1 MTDTYCCV
9 SPAGFSCKT
18 QQYQRLCTQP
28 HIALELHWWP
38 ARLRLPTL
46 SSHLQVLNWN
56 SHHIDDYI
64 LEVMTLVKDVN
75 ETLATIK
82 GNVKRTSEVLAGWG
96 ANPMFDRRE
105 GKVRPMHTKSSQSL

>member
-1 MTDTYCCV
+1 M
-9 SPAGFSCKT
+9 
-18 QQYQRLCTQP
+18 
-28 HIALELHWWP
+28 
-38 ARLRLPTL
+38 
-46 SSHLQVLNWN
+46 LNWN

-105 GKVRPMHTKSSQSL
+105 GKVGPMHTIGKSGLCSSPLLPLGSSDASRQDGIWPEAGPSAPA